1 MKTLE
6 SFLPEILPDVPGCP
20 SDMAIR
26 ALRNTIVEFCEK
38 SLIHQDTMDA
48 ITVYENITDY
58 DLEPPKNYRI
68 QKIMKMWYLGQELEA
83 LAPDD
88 LGLPDAYRTNIAG
101 YTASKGPPA
110 GFTQK
115 DVDTFTIL
123 PIPDQ
128 KYTSSLT
135 MRVALV
141 PLRTMTEVADFLFE
155 IWGETI
161 GFGTKARLMLTPGKP
176 YSNNEAA
183 NFNQVRYTTGL
194 NDARQRASRGN
205 VRSSL
210 RVKLVR
216 NP

>member
-38 SLIHQDTMDA
+38 SLIHQETLDA
-48 ITVYENITDY
+48 ITVYENTTDY
-58 DLEPPKNYRI
+58 DLEPPKNYRV
-68 QKIMKMWYLGQELEA
+68 QKIMKVWYLGQELEA
-83 LAPDD
+83 LAPDGI
-88 LGLPDAYRTNIAG
+88 GLPDAYRTGIAG

-110 GFTQK
+110 GYTQK

-128 KYTSSLT
+128 KYASSLT

-141 PLRTMTEVADFLFE
+141 PLRTVTEVADFLFE
-155 IWGETI
+155 IWGETL

-176 YSNNEAA
+176 YSNTEAA
-183 NFNQVRYTTGL
+183 NFNQVRYVTGL
-194 NDARQRASRGN
+194 NDARQRALRGN
-205 VRSSL
+205 VRSDLHVTL
-210 RVKLVR
+210 RKR
-216 NP
+216 